1 MSVKTINNITNN
13 ITNNFYSD
21 EWYTSEVTAKL
32 AIEKLKIGGGEE
44 DNTLSIR

>member
-1 MSVKTINNITNN
+1 MSVKTINN

-32 AIEKLKIGGGEE
+32 AIEKLKIGGRE
-44 DNTLSIR
+44 DNTLSV

>member
-21 EWYTSEVTAKL
+21 EWYTSEIIK
-32 AIEKLKIGGGEE
+32 E
-44 DNTLSIR
+44 D

>member
-1 MSVKTINNITNN
+1 MSVKTINN

-32 AIEKLKIGGGEE
+32 AIEKLKRI
-44 DNTLSIR
+44 DWVSKII

>member
-13 ITNNFYSD
+13 FCSD

-32 AIEKLKIGGGEE
+32 AIEKLKRI
-44 DNTLSIR
+44 D